1 MKKSAVFIVILFLSS
16 QLSAQSNWEKFWNLS
31 VPYKKWVLF
40 HPFKAK
46 SALEVSLEAIK
57 VSDSV
62 AKTDLLDKDIAGG
75 QVDAF
80 RHAYWMARLRQEIG
94 KRAAISLGRAHEKD
108 NYITYK
114 KHETENGI
122 VPDKA
127 SKEMDLFNN
136 NVGLSFTQKGI
147 SDSKN
152 GLTYKIVNAILSGDL
167 RVVKKDSIGNFL
179 TCDGK
184 IIPSGELLHSWQNRK
199 CLIFSNE

>member
-1 MKKSAVFIVILFLSS
+1 MKKSATFIIILFLSS
-16 QLSAQSNWEKFWNLS
+16 QLSAQSNWEKFGKLS
-31 VPYKKWVLF
+31 APYKKWVIF
-40 HPFKAK
+40 HPCKAK
-46 SALEVSLEAIK
+46 SALKISLEAIR
-57 VSDSV
+57 VTDSIS
-62 AKTDLLDKDIAGG
+62 KTDLLDKDSSGG

-136 NVGLSFTQKGI
+136 NIGLSLTQKGI
-147 SDSKN
+147 WDSKR
-152 GLTYKIVNAILSGDL
+152 GLTHKIVNAILRGDL
-167 RVVKKDSIGNFL
+167 RVIKKDSLGNFL

-184 IIPSGELLHSWQNRK
+184 IIPSEELLHSWGNKK
-199 CLIFSNE
+199 CIISSDK